1 MMDRG
6 EGMEEGVQERMPES
20 KGESPF
26 HFLAMCVL
34 PLAVWGEIDP
44 ELKGHFFEGQFIN
57 ERKSHS

>member
-1 MMDRG
+1 
-6 EGMEEGVQERMPES
+6 MEEGVQERMPES